1 MAGANKEID
10 TTKDVVGETN
20 AELEAAK
27 TEAENAKAEA
37 EAARAEAEELR
48 AELEKVKAKEGKK
61 NTGKSIDKQEEELV
75 PVFLIKTKEKK
86 EDFFCA
92 INGKTYLIKRGE
104 PVMVPKSVEE
114 IIRHQNQMDQ
124 IALEN
129 LEKANKQFA

>member
-1 MAGANKEID
+1 MAEANKEID
-10 TTKDVVGETN
+10 TTKDVVGDTN

-27 TEAENAKAEA
+27 KEA

-48 AELEKVKAKEGKK
+48 AELEKVKAKESKK
-61 NTGKSIDKQEEELV
+61 NTGKKVDKKEEELV

-129 LEKANKQFA
+129 LEKANRQFAE